1 MAIGQLWKLFVAV
14 RHLRVSGR
22 QIAVILHLSKVYRNC
37 TDEWRDIKALG
48 YTSYLRAHQCSETD
62 QGRSVDVPDR
72 IKDSVLSKV
81 SDNHGA
87 HLLSEDKPISKQL
100 EGFSIY

>member
-1 MAIGQLWKLFVAV
+1 MEAV
-14 RHLRVSGR
+14 CCGPSSPGIRSTDRGYTASLE
-22 QIAVILHLSKVYRNC
+22 NC
-37 TDEWRDIKALG
+37 TDEWRDIKALE

-62 QGRSVDVPDR
+62 HGRSVDVPDR